1 MTTQTASIIGADKVM
16 DVRPIPCSIKHG
28 LILKTWRELPVGD
41 HFILLNDHD
50 PVPLRYQFEAEF
62 PGTFT
67 WDYLERGP
75 EDFRVKLTKL
85 QELPPPVA
93 SERVLRLLG
102 ALARKRTAYCRLHR
116 SAWFGPAP
124 AADSW
129 FATTNSTLDHVR
141 FSSPARLLGRGGR
154 TSPSA
159 AAAPGPRP
167 AP

>member
-16 DVRPIPCSIKHG
+16 DVRPIPCSVKHG
-28 LILKTWRELPVGD
+28 LILRTWRELPVGD

-62 PGTFT
+62 PGAFT

-93 SERVLRLLG
+93 SG
-102 ALARKRTAYCRLHR
+102 QSYGCSGH
-116 SAWFGPAP
+116 
-124 AADSW
+124 
-129 FATTNSTLDHVR
+129 
-141 FSSPARLLGRGGR
+141 
-154 TSPSA
+154 
-159 AAAPGPRP
+159 
-167 AP
+167 